1 MRIVTQRDGAVADTV
16 PADTPAGQVT
26 AGRWVS
32 AQRQWRV
39 ALAWS
44 LCVIA
49 AFLCYL
55 RLGGTRAVDSDGAAQ
70 ALQAWD
76 MLHGN
81 VLLHGWTLS
90 DVSFF
95 TTELP
100 QYMVVELVRGLGADV
115 VNVAAAMTFTLVLL
129 LAALL
134 AKGTATGA
142 SAIARVLI
150 ATGIMVAP
158 QVSAGVK
165 IFVSSPDH
173 LGTTVPVLLVWL
185 ILDRAPRRWF
195 VPVIAAA
202 LLGWAAIADSL
213 VLLIGVL
220 PVVLVCAARV
230 GRTVARRKPLRSQ
243 WYEITLGIGALA
255 AVALAK
261 AALRTIRAAGG
272 FVVKAPIAHLHGVS
286 ALPHAFMVT
295 GRGLLLLAGADF
307 FGPGPAGAG
316 SAFPWL
322 HLAGAAAAC
331 LGVGLAMRRYL
342 RDRGLVDQV
351 LVAAIAINLAAYV
364 VSTQS
369 SSILLSREIVAVL
382 PFSAVLAGRMLADR
396 VLVSRAA
403 PIVLL
408 VLLGGY
414 LGGLGYALAQPPA
427 QPANQQLTSWL
438 AAHHLRSGLAGYWQS
453 NIVTLASGDHIR
465 LRQVTAAGARVVPY
479 HWESSSGWYD
489 PRQASANFVVLATGT
504 PEYPGFNDE
513 AAVLTTFGSPEQ
525 TYHVGAYEVLV
536 WHQNLLRNL
545 GGEPRSGQSGNL
557 CRVTACSG
565 SLTGAADEA
574 R

>member
-1 MRIVTQRDGAVADTV
+1 MKIMTQRAGAVAGTKSAV
-16 PADTPAGQVT
+16 TPGGKVT

-32 AQRQWRV
+32 AQLQWRAV
-39 ALAWS
+39 LTWS
-44 LCVIA
+44 LCVTA

-55 RLGGTRAVDSDGAAQ
+55 RLGSTRAVDSDGAAQ

-90 DVSFF
+90 DVSFY

-100 QYMVVELVRGLGADV
+100 QYMAVELVRGLGADV
-115 VNVAAAMTFTLVLL
+115 VNVAAALTFTLVLL

-142 SAIARVLI
+142 SAVARVLI
-150 ATGIMVAP
+150 TTGIMVAP

-173 LGTTVPVLLVWL
+173 LGTTVPVLVVWL
-185 ILDRAPRRWF
+185 MLDRAPRRWF

-202 LLGWAAIADSL
+202 LLGWIAIADSL
-213 VLLIGVL
+213 VLLTGVL
-220 PVVLVCAARV
+220 PVVLVCAVRLARA
-230 GRTVARRKPLRSQ
+230 TARREPLRSQ
-243 WYEITLGIGALA
+243 WYEITLGVGALT
-255 AVALAK
+255 AVAVAK

-286 ALPHAFMVT
+286 ALPHAFAVT
-295 GRGLLLLAGADF
+295 GQGLLLLAGADF

-316 SAFPWL
+316 SVFPWV
-322 HLAGAAAAC
+322 HLAGAAVAF
-331 LGVGLAMRRYL
+331 LGAGLAMRRYL
-342 RDRGLVDQV
+342 RDLGLVDQV

-369 SSILLSREIVAVL
+369 SSVLLSREIVAVL

-396 VLVSRAA
+396 VLAMRWA
-403 PIVLL
+403 PTVLL
-408 VLLGGY
+408 LLLGGY

-427 QPANQQLTSWL
+427 QAANQQLASWL
-438 AAHHLRSGLAGYWQS
+438 AAHQLRSGLAGYWQS
-453 NIVTLASGDHIR
+453 NVVTLASGDQIR

-479 HWESSSGWYD
+479 HWESSARWYD
-489 PRQASANFVVLATGT
+489 PRQASANFVVLTAGT
-504 PEYPGFNDE
+504 REYPGFNDE
-513 AAVLTTFGSPEQ
+513 AAVLTTFGSPAQ
-525 TYHVGAYEVLV
+525 TYHVGVYEVLV
-536 WHQNLLRNL
+536 WHQNLLHDL
-545 GGEPRSGQSGNL
+545 GSQPRSG
-557 CRVTACSG
+557 
-565 SLTGAADEA
+565 
-574 R
+574 